1 MSVNR
6 LEVLDLVIGV
16 LREHERKLDA
26 AVGRAEELATQLA
39 KVLNTC
45 KATGVSD
52 PK

>member
-16 LREHERKLDA
+16 LREHEKKLDA
-26 AVGRAEELATQLA
+26 TSARLEELVTQLA
-39 KVLNTC
+39 KELNISNYMRS
-45 KATGVSD
+45 GG